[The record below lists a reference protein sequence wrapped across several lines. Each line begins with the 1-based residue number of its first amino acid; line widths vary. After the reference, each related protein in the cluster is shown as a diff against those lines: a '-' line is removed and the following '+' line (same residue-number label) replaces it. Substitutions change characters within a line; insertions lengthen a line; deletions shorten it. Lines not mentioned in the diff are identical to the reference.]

1 MNKFIIKTFII
12 LCFFSAIIQTNLSLA
27 EVCNHI
33 DHTDPNS
40 EIICK
45 DDNVYSSN
53 SKSGGQVY
61 QNLSPKIEEKSNNL
75 KKQKK
80 IQIKISDEL

>member
-33 DHTDPNS
+33 DHTDPNR

-53 SKSGGQVY
+53 SKSGGHQIFT
-61 QNLSPKIEEKSNNL
+61 NENSEETNEDSEEREKIKTSN
-75 KKQKK
+75 
-80 IQIKISDEL
+80 EYY

>member
-1 MNKFIIKTFII
+1 MVLGSF
-12 LCFFSAIIQTNLSLA
+12 AIIQTNLSLA
-27 EVCNHI
+27 DSFTVPGSLVCNHI

-40 EIICK
+40 EIICE
-45 DDNVYSSN
+45 DDNVYSGN